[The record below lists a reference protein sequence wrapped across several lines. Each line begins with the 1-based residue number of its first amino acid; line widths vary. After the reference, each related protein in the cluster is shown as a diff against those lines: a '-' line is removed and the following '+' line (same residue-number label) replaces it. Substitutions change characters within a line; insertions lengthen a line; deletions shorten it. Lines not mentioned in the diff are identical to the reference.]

1 MPLRLGVDEAA
12 TAWFTDLLGLGPTTG
27 VALAI
32 VRKVRVL
39 FWTTAGGL
47 LLIRE
52 GLFTHPDKQV

>member
-1 MPLRLGVDEAA
+1 LRLGVDEAA